1 MGESRLSDRP
11 DIDIVQLL
19 DALPDG
25 VRIVN
30 QDFMVLWINDALARM
45 AGMDQAAT
53 LGRKCYETFSGERC
67 HTVGCPL
74 TRILQGENPVADQY
88 DKVCSDGAVIPC
100 LVVAKPYR
108 GADGKVIGI
117 IEDFRDITEIR
128 QFEEDL
134 LRSENYYRAI
144 FQTTGAA
151 MAISEEDTTLVLVN
165 PEFAALA
172 GYAAVELEGK
182 KSWTEFFVADDLERM
197 MRYHHLRRVDPDAAP
212 REYEARFIDRY
223 GRLKDVYLTAAM
235 IPGTRKSVVS
245 LIDITA
251 RRQSEAALQESEKR
265 YRLLAENVRDVIWTM
280 DLNRRFTYLSPS
292 VMELLGYSVEEGQA
306 KTLEEVLTPSSLA
319 VCLRT
324 LEEKLAQAALQP
336 PGPAVSFTLELEA
349 IAKDRA
355 IVWTNSKMSLL
366 RDPEGKPAGIIG
378 VTRDIQER
386 KLVQEELQ
394 ASEARFRAV
403 FEKGAMGMAM
413 VDRDGRLLETNV
425 AFQEMLGYRG
435 EELRGKAF
443 TEITHPEDAPK
454 DLMLFQELMAG
465 KRDSYE
471 MEKRYLSQD
480 GRLLWGHLVVS
491 PIRDTAGEPRLAVG
505 IIKDLTARKQA
516 ETLSHD
522 LFFTSPIGV
531 YLIQDRKFV
540 MVNQSFQDI
549 TGYDRDELLGK
560 ESLWMVET
568 QDRAMVK
575 QEAVRMVKGER
586 SLPLEFKIITKSGAG
601 KWVMESLTSTHYQG
615 RRAALGYFMDIT
627 PRRQAE
633 EKQQEW
639 VRKYRNQVEMLKKSE
654 ARLKDLSIR
663 DGLTGLLNHKEFH
676 RRLRDELER
685 SRRYGHPFSL
695 LMLDLDHFK
704 DINDAYGHLAGDEAL
719 FSVAALIQE
728 EARVVDVVARYGGE
742 EFAVILP
749 ETSAMGALDLAE
761 RIRRIVAGQKITCAS
776 GLAVSVTISIGV
788 AVFPDD
794 ASSEEKLIAQAD
806 AALYTAKRTGRNR
819 VVTAAESDM

>member
-128 QFEEDL
+128 Q
-134 LRSENYYRAI
+134 
-144 FQTTGAA
+144 
-151 MAISEEDTTLVLVN
+151 
-165 PEFAALA
+165 
-172 GYAAVELEGK
+172 
-182 KSWTEFFVADDLERM
+182 
-197 MRYHHLRRVDPDAAP
+197 
-212 REYEARFIDRY
+212 
-223 GRLKDVYLTAAM
+223 
-235 IPGTRKSVVS
+235 
-245 LIDITA
+245 
-251 RRQSEAALQESEKR
+251 SEAALQESEKR
-265 YRLLAENVRDVIWTM
+265 YRMLAENVRDVIWTM

-366 RDPEGKPAGIIG
+366 CDPEGKPAGIIG
-378 VTRDIQER
+378 VTRDIRER

-394 ASEARFRAV
+394 ASEARFRAI

-413 VDRDGRLLETNV
+413 VDREGRLLETNV
-425 AFQEMLGYRG
+425 AFQKMLGYQA
-435 EELRGKAF
+435 EELRGKVF
-443 TEITHPEDAPK
+443 TGITYPEDATK
-454 DLMLFQELMAG
+454 DLARFQELMAG

-471 MEKRYLSQD
+471 METRYLSQD
-480 GRLLWGHLVVS
+480 GRLLWVHLVVS
-491 PIRDTAGEPRLAVG
+491 LIRDAAGEPRYAVG

-639 VRKYRNQVEMLKKSE
+639 VRKYRDQVDKLKKSE

-685 SRRYGHPFSL
+685 SRHYGHPFSL

-704 DINDAYGHLAGDEAL
+704 DINDTYGHLAGDEAL
-719 FSVAALIQE
+719 CSVALLIQE